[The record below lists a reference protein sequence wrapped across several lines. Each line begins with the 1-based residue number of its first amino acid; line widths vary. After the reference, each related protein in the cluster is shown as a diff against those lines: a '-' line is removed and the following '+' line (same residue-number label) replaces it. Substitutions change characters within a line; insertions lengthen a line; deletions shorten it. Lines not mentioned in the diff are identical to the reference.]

1 MLGVLMLATV
11 ELDKGCRRELSLSGR
26 NCVRS
31 CMCCYYVHT
40 VLELPA
46 TSSGSSGFSGNF
58 RGLDANC
65 TEPESTTCDDDR
77 GAQRQPYRQE
87 ASTLIDVALS
97 PGAKHLL
104 L

>member
-1 MLGVLMLATV
+1 
-11 ELDKGCRRELSLSGR
+11 
-26 NCVRS
+26 
-31 CMCCYYVHT
+31 MCCYYVHT